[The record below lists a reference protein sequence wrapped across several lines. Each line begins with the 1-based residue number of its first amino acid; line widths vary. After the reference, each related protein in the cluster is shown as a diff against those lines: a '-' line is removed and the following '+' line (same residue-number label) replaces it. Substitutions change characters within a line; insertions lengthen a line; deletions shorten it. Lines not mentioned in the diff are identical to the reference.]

1 MASGQYGTPVGAGGG
16 APVGGGQGGKGA
28 PARGAGPGAGKDGA
42 PADKGRRA
50 PSRESTGEEE
60 AKGKRPHVAHRLGI
74 MKAKHGRPTGEAR
87 RQRAILASLASHA
100 RPADRTR
107 PAIAKAVSGGGG
119 AQWKNMYSGVFND
132 IEGSLVPQGLIEE
145 EGRLP
150 YRRGPR
156 AVQAAGIPYYRLTRL
171 GRLAC
176 LSLAEVPDREALI
189 GGLVEDSESAA
200 EKRALG
206 AIAAMARFAPEFAD
220 TLLGDQAR
228 AYSEGRAESL
238 LPEGKGARG
247 EGYEDEGRQGRGLAR
262 LTVGFVDGLAG
273 LPERDREA
281 VMEFLRGI
289 A

>member
-1 MASGQYGTPVGAGGG
+1 MPQA
-16 APVGGGQGGKGA
+16 
-28 PARGAGPGAGKDGA
+28 
-42 PADKGRRA
+42 
-50 PSRESTGEEE
+50 
-60 AKGKRPHVAHRLGI
+60 AHRLGI
-74 MKAKHGRPTGEAR
+74 MKAKRGRPTGEAR
-87 RQRAILASLASHA
+87 RQRAILASLASHT

-156 AVQAAGIPYYRLTRL
+156 AVQEAGIPYYRLTRL

-189 GGLVEDSESAA
+189 GGLVEDSGSAA

-247 EGYEDEGRQGRGLAR
+247 VGGEAGEEEGGRQGRGLAR